1 MLLRRRKRRNPP
13 KPYPSF
19 PLTPHPNGPWCRKI
33 RGEIRFFG
41 VWEDTDTALAN
52 HLHVAADLHSGRR
65 PSPQNLHLQG
75 FAVKDAR

>member
-1 MLLRRRKRRNPP
+1 MLLRRRKPP
-13 KPYPSF
+13 KPYTSF
-19 PLTPHPNGPWCRKI
+19 PLTPHGNGQWCKRI

-52 HLHVAADLHSGRR
+52 DLQAAADLHSGRR
-65 PSPQNLHLQG
+65 PSPQNLHRQG